1 MPLFSFYD
9 KCGQLET
16 GVWRHGDQE
25 CRLCMTSLNR
35 TAGSGADAVKTPSVR
50 VREERKKE
58 RKKERTQRQRHTL
71 TVLRSYFTGHLTSSP
86 HLPFCLSTCSRN
98 RTT

>member
-9 KCGQLET
+9 KWGQLET

-58 RKKERTQRQRHTL
+58 RKKERKDTETETETETHSHRL
-71 TVLRSYFTGHLTSSP
+71 TVLRYRTPHQLTSP
-86 HLPFCLSTCSRN
+86 LLLFVYL
-98 RTT
+98 